1 MGLSAQEFRY
11 SYIMTW
17 YKGRSGQ
24 APRTRHPEMKA
35 LHSPVTHIAIR
46 LVFVATILL
55 HLCAPG
61 VSQEKNQAQ
70 TRPAQQEPPA
80 VLKVTTRLITV
91 DVVARDRRG
100 NPIRDL

>member
-1 MGLSAQEFRY
+1 
-11 SYIMTW
+11 
-17 YKGRSGQ
+17 
-24 APRTRHPEMKA
+24 MKA
-35 LHSPVTHIAIR
+35 LHSPVTRIAIR
-46 LVFVATILL
+46 FASVVTILL

-91 DVVARDRRG
+91 DVVARDRHG
-100 NPIRDL
+100 NPVRDLKDSDFQVSEQGRSGKTQQQIASFRLLDRAQ